1 MSYNNGVWLAI
12 GNDSH
17 EKAEALARKLYD
29 LDIPSKQTGFDE
41 LRMPNW
47 ARQSTGTK
55 TMDEFFSI
63 EKEKSVIR
71 LNIGRTEYFQGKD
84 IPKITF
90 LWDLYPKNERVNI
103 FCWFICNL
111 EDGYEKFD
119 ETFREV
125 YDKSWAAY
133 PRS

>member
-29 LDIPSKQTGFDE
+29 LDIPSKQIFFDE
-41 LRMPNW
+41 ASSGLQTRE
-47 ARQSTGTK
+47 STK
-55 TMDEFFSI
+55 IKNLDEFFSFEGEYRI
-63 EKEKSVIR
+63 LR
-71 LNIGRTEYFQGKD
+71 LNVGRTECIQWKD
-84 IPKITF
+84 IPKIHFIYNTCKIRELPDQF
-90 LWDLYPKNERVNI
+90 Y
-103 FCWFICNL
+103 WFICDL

-125 YDKSWAAY
+125 YGKSWAAY